1 MFDFE
6 SLKNAMA
13 DLEEDVVLEILEQV
27 MADGGEEAPEAMKAC
42 QEGMN
47 MVGERFESNEYFV
60 SDLIFS
66 GELMTEA
73 MDIIKPA
80 LAAASTEKAGK
91 MILCTVEGDLHDIG
105 KNIVK
110 AMLEAGGFEVV
121 DLGIDVGADE
131 IIRRIKEDNIQ
142 IIGLSGVLT
151 LAIDSMKAVVDALE
165 KEGLRDQ
172 AKVIIGGAPV
182 TGKVCDIVGADAWA
196 INPAD
201 TVKTCTEWAK
211 GA

>member
-1 MFDFE
+1 MFDYD

-13 DLEEDVVLEILEQV
+13 DLEEDLVLEILEQV

-47 MVGERFESNEYFV
+47 VVGERFESNEYFV

-91 MILCTVEGDLHDIG
+91 MILCTVEGTCMILG
-105 KNIVK
+105 KTLLRPCWK
-110 AMLEAGGFEVV
+110 PA
-121 DLGIDVGADE
+121 
-131 IIRRIKEDNIQ
+131 
-142 IIGLSGVLT
+142 VL
-151 LAIDSMKAVVDALE
+151 
-165 KEGLRDQ
+165 R
-172 AKVIIGGAPV
+172 
-182 TGKVCDIVGADAWA
+182 
-196 INPAD
+196 
-201 TVKTCTEWAK
+201 
-211 GA
+211 